1 MPQGTRSTYPAHFT
15 KPEFCNSGSTTASV
29 VPGSR
34 RRRSRRRWPRT
45 PERSRSI
52 PAWSCHRSVLSE
64 PDAIDQT
71 VNVYYIVLD
80 RRSIAHGQVLLAQ
93 AIGHYPW
100 QLGWRYRSPW
110 RRVGRYESKREFSS
124 SRLESAA
131 ATRTIGSTTQRGFA
145 DACTGERLARP
156 ARQAAAE
163 PEVSFAE
170 GALLL
175 ERVSPG
181 EGHQIGQ
188 AGGRG
193 PPAGGKRRIALGTL
207 RPKLCLSNW
216 SCNAHL
222 ILPQGRHIAQSVT
235 LRDRNMGS
243 GTGSTVC
250 PGSPAR
256 AFTERTNPCAPRSLD
271 RALLDWRKPRR
282 A

>member
-1 MPQGTRSTYPAHFT
+1 
-15 KPEFCNSGSTTASV
+15 V

-124 SRLESAA
+124 SRPESAA
-131 ATRTIGSTTQRGFA
+131 ATRTIRLYRLKGDSPTRVRANDWPDRRGKPPRNRKSASQRVRSFWSGSPREKATRS
-145 DACTGERLARP
+145 
-156 ARQAAAE
+156 ARQVAE
-163 PEVSFAE
+163 VH
-170 GALLL
+170 LL
-175 ERVSPG
+175 
-181 EGHQIGQ
+181 
-188 AGGRG
+188 AGSVGYRSAHSG
-193 PPAGGKRRIALGTL
+193 
-207 RPKLCLSNW
+207 LSCAW
-216 SCNAHL
+216 
-222 ILPQGRHIAQSVT
+222 R
-235 LRDRNMGS
+235 
-243 GTGSTVC
+243 TGVVMLT
-250 PGSPAR
+250 
-256 AFTERTNPCAPRSLD
+256 
-271 RALLDWRKPRR
+271 
-282 A
+282 